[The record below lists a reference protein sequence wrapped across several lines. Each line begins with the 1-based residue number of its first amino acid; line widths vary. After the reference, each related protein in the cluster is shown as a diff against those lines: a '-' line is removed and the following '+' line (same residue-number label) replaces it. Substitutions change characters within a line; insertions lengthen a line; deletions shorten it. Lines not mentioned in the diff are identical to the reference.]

1 MDFEGFLFLGSPRT
15 NVFLSVPESSAVG
28 FIFMNWTPRPVKLP
42 TGVGKYD
49 ALLHFARRRHD
60 ALFRFR
66 KWPKKHQKKFKKK
79 ERNQRENEFELDPFS
94 RRLSLRH
101 GLNHQTTRLL
111 TLEDLAPVGW
121 ARASRII
128 RESGLWKIDEW
139 KVFLFFLFCFG
150 LQPARSLLPVGM
162 RCTFRA
168 APRHHRIDRIP
179 LANGPTASSSVR
191 IGACFFSLFFFV
203 GFFFFRGI
211 NADPT
216 DTRVG
221 YHAVRCVLFTNRSI
235 TSSFRER
242 I

>member
-139 KVFLFFLFCFG
+139 KVFLFFFVL
-150 LQPARSLLPVGM
+150 
-162 RCTFRA
+162 FRA
-168 APRHHRIDRIP
+168 STGTFSATGRNALHLSGCTQAPPDWP
-179 LANGPTASSSVR
+179 NS
-191 IGACFFSLFFFV
+191 ACKWTNRQQLRS
-203 GFFFFRGI
+203 
-211 NADPT
+211 N
-216 DTRVG
+216 
-221 YHAVRCVLFTNRSI
+221 RCVFL
-235 TSSFRER
+235 
-242 I
+242 